1 MKFLRFSKIYN
12 LVSIILIINNVVFK
26 IFFNKIVILLKFI
39 VKLW

>member
-39 VKLW
+39 VKL